1 MRAHILEISSLHPS
15 LPADVLWGSFVT
27 QATFTRNFLLLS
39 KTKTNPF
46 FERMLAIGPKIM
58 RFYLSYILLVKAIFN
73 FFINVKRLW
82 TLKE

>member
-1 MRAHILEISSLHPS
+1 
-15 LPADVLWGSFVT
+15 
-27 QATFTRNFLLLS
+27 
-39 KTKTNPF
+39 
-46 FERMLAIGPKIM
+46 MLAIGPKIM